1 MATIRRH
8 RYLRITASE
17 LIAMG
22 LACS

>member
-8 RYLRITASE
+8 RYLRITADE